1 MRPGAKIV
9 KSRFVFTDKV
19 DVDQQ
24 HIVRARLVAK
34 DFAFNQ
40 PSALDLGI
48 ASQTASVE
56 AFKAFICRVVQ
67 DTLVLWG
74 LDVSTAFLYAK
85 LVLDTVLELPG
96 CFQNLDG
103 SKAYV
108 ILEKAIYG
116 LRSAGLSWQK
126 HLAGLLAE
134 LGLFPSLIEPTLY
147 KGYWGD
153 ILVLCLVYVD
163 DILLATRSKETNQQ
177 LLDFL
182 TVGPKGQAD
191 GPPGRR
197 REDWFPWP

>member
-1 MRPGAKIV
+1 MSSTLCMRALLQK
-9 KSRFVFTDKV
+9 T
-19 DVDQQ
+19 
-24 HIVRARLVAK
+24 LL
-34 DFAFNQ
+34 FNQ

-56 AFKAFICRVVQ
+56 AFKAFLCRVVQ

-85 LVLDTVLELPG
+85 LVLDTVPELPG
-96 CFQNLDG
+96 CFQKLDG
-103 SKAYV
+103 SKVYV

-147 KGYWGD
+147 FVQRLLGRH
-153 ILVLCLVYVD
+153 LCALSC
-163 DILLATRSKETNQQ
+163 L
-177 LLDFL
+177 
-182 TVGPKGQAD
+182 
-191 GPPGRR
+191 RR
-197 REDWFPWP
+197 RYLVSHKKRRS